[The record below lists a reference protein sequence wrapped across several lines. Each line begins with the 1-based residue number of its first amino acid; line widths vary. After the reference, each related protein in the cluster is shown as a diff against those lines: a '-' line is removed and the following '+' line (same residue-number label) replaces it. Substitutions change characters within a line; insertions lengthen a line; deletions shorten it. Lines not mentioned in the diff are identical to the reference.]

1 MFMHTEHERRA
12 TMVKEGRVAELWAD
26 VTPEMKSEE
35 EKVEQMYIWHPSAY
49 PSQSLDKFISKLDIR
64 LDSIINSWLN
74 LDMTKW
80 LGKLIFT
87 KYWF

>member
-35 EKVEQMYIWHPSAY
+35 EKVEQMYI
-49 PSQSLDKFISKLDIR
+49 
-64 LDSIINSWLN
+64 
-74 LDMTKW
+74 
-80 LGKLIFT
+80 
-87 KYWF
+87 